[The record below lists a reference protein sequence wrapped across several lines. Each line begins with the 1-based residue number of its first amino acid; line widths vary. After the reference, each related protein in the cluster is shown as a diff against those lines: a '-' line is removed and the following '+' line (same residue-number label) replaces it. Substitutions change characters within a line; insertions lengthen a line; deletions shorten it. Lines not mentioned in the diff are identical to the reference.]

1 MRLSTCDF
9 TFPKL
14 AWEQS
19 IRLGR
24 DLGAEAIDVS
34 LFQGR
39 SHLDPSVVLAS
50 PMDWAVRVASE
61 LRAHGVGISDVFG
74 QAAAAADE
82 KALNDPEESVRRGAS
97 EFFNRILDF
106 SAASG
111 APHLTLLPGVHFP
124 QEEYDDSLT
133 RSAEELAW
141 RVDAARKAGVILG
154 VEPHLGS
161 VISTPSLAARLLQM
175 CPGLSLTLDYCH
187 FACQGIPD
195 EEVEPLVEHA
205 SHFHA
210 RGACQGKLQAA
221 MKENVVDYPRVLRK
235 MNDVG
240 YSGFIAL
247 EYVWI
252 EWMRCNEV
260 DNISETVLLRDLL
273 RSADTT
279 NDHARALT
287 SSA

>member
-14 AWEQS
+14 TWEQTV
-19 IRLGR
+19 RLGC
-24 DLGAEAIDVS
+24 DLGAEGIDVS
-34 LFQGR
+34 LFQDR

-50 PMDWAVRVASE
+50 PVEWAARVISE
-61 LRAHGVGISDVFG
+61 LRAHEVGISDIFG
-74 QAAAAADE
+74 QPAVAAQDN
-82 KALNDPEESVRRGAS
+82 ALNDPDESVRRKAT
-97 EFFNRILDF
+97 EFFNRILQF
-106 SAASG
+106 SAACG

-124 QEEYDDSLT
+124 QEGYDDSLK
-133 RSAEELAW
+133 RSADELAW

-154 VEPHLGS
+154 IEPHLGS
-161 VISTPSLAARLLQM
+161 VVSTPSLAARLLQM

-210 RGACQGKLQAA
+210 RGACKGKLQAA
-221 MKENVVDYPRVLRK
+221 MKENVVNYPRVLRK
-235 MNDVG
+235 MNEVG
-240 YSGFIAL
+240 YNGFIAL

-252 EWMRCNEV
+252 EWMHCNEV
-260 DNISETVLLRDLL
+260 DNISETVILRDMLL
-273 RSADTT
+273 SADRT
-279 NDHARALT
+279 N
-287 SSA
+287 

>member
-14 AWEQS
+14 PWEQT

-34 LFQGR
+34 LFQSR
-39 SHLDPSVVLAS
+39 SHLDPGVVLAS
-50 PMDWAVRVASE
+50 PAEWAARIASE
-61 LRAHGVGISDVFG
+61 LRANGLGISDVFG
-74 QAAAAADE
+74 QAGVAAE
-82 KALNDPEESVRRGAS
+82 ENALNDPEGSVRRRAS
-97 EFFNRILDF
+97 EFFNRLLDF
-106 SAASG
+106 SAACG

-124 QEEYDDSLT
+124 RERYDDSLA

-141 RVDAARKAGVILG
+141 RVDAARKAGVTLG

-161 VISTPSLAARLLQM
+161 VTSTPQLAARLLHM

-187 FACQGIPD
+187 FRCQGIPD

-210 RGACQGKLQAA
+210 RGACAGKLQAS
-221 MKENVVDYPRVLRK
+221 MKENAVDYPRVLRK
-235 MNDVG
+235 MKQTR
-240 YSGFIAL
+240 YTGFIAL

-252 EWMRCNEV
+252 EWMHCNDV

-273 RSADTT
+273 RAADIA
-279 NDHARALT
+279 N
-287 SSA
+287 

>member
-14 AWEQS
+14 SWEQA

-24 DLGAEAIDVS
+24 DLGAEAIDVA
-34 LFQGR
+34 LFQDR

-50 PMDWAVRVASE
+50 PAKWAARVMSE

-74 QAAAAADE
+74 QTAVAAE
-82 KALNDPEESVRRGAS
+82 ENALNDPDESVRRNAK
-97 EFFNRILDF
+97 EFFKRILEF
-106 SAASG
+106 SAACGS
-111 APHLTLLPGVHFP
+111 PHLTLLPGVHFP
-124 QEEYDDSLT
+124 EEGYDDSLM

-161 VISTPSLAARLLQM
+161 VVSTPPPAARLLQM

-187 FACQGIPD
+187 FACQGIPY

-210 RGACQGKLQAA
+210 RGACKGKLQAA
-221 MKENVVDYPRVLRK
+221 MKENVIDYARVLRK
-235 MNDVG
+235 MSEVG

-252 EWMRCNEV
+252 EWMHCNEV

-273 RSADTT
+273 RSAGEA
-279 NDHARALT
+279 N
-287 SSA
+287 

>member
-14 AWEQS
+14 SWEQA

-24 DLGAEAIDVS
+24 DLGSEAIDVA
-34 LFQGR
+34 LFQDR
-39 SHLDPSVVLAS
+39 SHLDPTVVLAS
-50 PMDWAVRVASE
+50 PAEWADRVMAE

-74 QAAAAADE
+74 QTAVAAEENAI
-82 KALNDPEESVRRGAS
+82 NDPDESARRKAT
-97 EFFNRILDF
+97 EFFNRILEF
-106 SAASG
+106 SAACG

-124 QEEYDDSLT
+124 QERYDDSLA

-161 VISTPSLAARLLQM
+161 VVSTPSLAARLLQM

-221 MKENVVDYPRVLRK
+221 MKENVIDYPRIVRK

-252 EWMRCNEV
+252 EWMHCNEV

-273 RSADTT
+273 LSADKP
-279 NDHARALT
+279 N
-287 SSA
+287 